1 MSVSEFLCLHLRHPT
16 FSVLGK
22 GWGEV
27 NHRETSRQA
36 FNYQK
41 TLLHYLSMSQELSRI
56 PDSLKKKI
64 ITENRKFLSE
74 K

>member
-1 MSVSEFLCLHLRHPT
+1 MTVSEFLCPQLRHPA

-27 NHRETSRQA
+27 NHKETSEQS

-41 TLLHYLSMSQELSRI
+41 T
-56 PDSLKKKI
+56 
-64 ITENRKFLSE
+64 
-74 K
+74 